1 MLRKIRES
9 FFGFQSPRSES
20 YRFIFVKLTTIAN
33 TIYVI
38 DRANEIKI
46 IGFQLRNSDV
56 SDFHPNTFVF
66 GNLVQYRPSA
76 LILFRVQKFGSG

>member
-46 IGFQLRNSDV
+46 IGF
-56 SDFHPNTFVF
+56 
-66 GNLVQYRPSA
+66 
-76 LILFRVQKFGSG
+76 